1 MSDSIQPIRIAP
13 QISNLKPNART
24 GDKKNNKENKKD
36 FSQQMPDD
44 EIDADGKRHNQVKA
58 NKENTEHKKQ
68 NIENSVHGKNDDD
81 FDNDCGSLLDTE
93 L

>member
-24 GDKKNNKENKKD
+24 GDKKNNQENKKN
-36 FSQQMPDD
+36 FSKQMPDD
-44 EIDADGKRHNQVKA
+44 EIDSDGKRRNQVKA
-58 NKENTEHKKQ
+58 NNENTEHKKQ
-68 NIENSVHGKNDDD
+68 NIENSVHEKNDDD
-81 FDNDCGSLLDTE
+81 FDNSCGSLLDTE